1 MQSILYIH
9 IMFVLFTLSRGLD
22 KFKDVNVWCITWGGG
37 SSKNFLFFSFI
48 CIKVKSWLIDWDGY
62 ELVRLLRYI
71 CSWGPQVHNVQYHSQ
86 NFEWAFNIKC
96 SAVVLYLMFVV
107 FHNQSLL
114 ITKVCL
120 NRWFG
125 NGTFSLSLFFLSL
138 KHQLR
143 HNVKGQ
149 IWFQV
154 KIF

>member
-1 MQSILYIH
+1 MYCLPWVE
-9 IMFVLFTLSRGLD
+9 VL
-22 KFKDVNVWCITWGGG
+22 I
-37 SSKNFLFFSFI
+37 SSKLWMFDASLEEEVPRKISSSFLLSVLKLNHSQKIGMVMNSSDSFVI
-48 CIKVKSWLIDWDGY
+48 Y
-62 ELVRLLRYI
+62 R

-107 FHNQSLL
+107 FHNQSPL

-125 NGTFSLSLFFLSL
+125 KGTFSLSLFFLSL

-154 KIF
+154 KFF